1 MLYYTG
7 NKLIG
12 HRVLPIV
19 GLCPGYRHIPLFNE
33 TCQPLALPSL
43 FVLITVGDYVPNAW
57 TDLAE
62 ALTNPIKHQS
72 ELERRNKQLA
82 ILSDDIGEGVDI
94 PGDQDQS
101 LGSPGGGGRAR
112 GRRRPRA

>member
-1 MLYYTG
+1 M
-7 NKLIG
+7 
-12 HRVLPIV
+12 LPIV

-33 TCQPLALPSL
+33 AGQPLTLPSL

-82 ILSDDIGEGVDI
+82 ILADDLG
-94 PGDQDQS
+94 QDVSGS
-101 LGSPGGGGRAR
+101 LGPDAADT
-112 GRRRPRA
+112 PRQQEEQLAGASHLTAWTIPALE